1 MSKVVVDQI
10 ERTKEYS
17 SFIKELNSFHQRKGS
32 EQKKKY
38 IYIMIFFQTLTLST
52 FFYF

>member
-32 EQKKKY
+32 EQKKK
-38 IYIMIFFQTLTLST
+38 IIIFFFSNFNAVYL
-52 FFYF
+52 F